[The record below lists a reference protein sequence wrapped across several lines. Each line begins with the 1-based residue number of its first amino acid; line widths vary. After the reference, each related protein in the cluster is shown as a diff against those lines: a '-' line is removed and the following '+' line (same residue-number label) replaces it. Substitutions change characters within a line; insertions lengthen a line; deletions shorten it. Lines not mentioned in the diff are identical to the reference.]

1 MKLLISPLKFLILS
15 LIFSVGC
22 VGNSSDK
29 EEIPGDEDLQSLAK
43 ELADKFIIVD
53 THVDIPYRLRA
64 AMEDISIRTKK
75 GDFDYVRAREGGLD
89 APFMSIYVSSDHE
102 KQGGGK
108 ILADSLIDMVE
119 GIVRDNPDKFALA
132 YSAIDVEQNFNNGLI
147 SLPMGME
154 NGTPVEG
161 NLDNLLHFKQRGIRY
176 ITLTHALDNHIC
188 DSSYDTT
195 STWNGL
201 SPFGKEVV
209 TEMNKLGI
217 MIDVSHI
224 SDNSFYQVM
233 ELSKAP
239 VIASHSS
246 CRAFTPGW
254 ERNMAD
260 DMIKLLGENGGV
272 IQINFGSSFLDSVY
286 VKKRN
291 ERDNHINSWLEENNL
306 HREDS
311 SAQSYIEKYN
321 KDNQYFAD
329 VSHVVD
335 HIDHVVK
342 LAGID
347 HVGFGSDF
355 DGVGDSLP
363 NGLKD
368 VSFYPNLIYHLLK
381 RGYSEEEIEK
391 ICYKNTF
398 RVWIEVDKVAEKL
411 SNTEGA

>member
-1 MKLLISPLKFLILS
+1 MKPLINPFIFIILG

-22 VGNSSDK
+22 AGNSSDQG
-29 EEIPGDEDLQSLAK
+29 EAPGEKDLQSLAT
-43 ELADKFIIVD
+43 ELAKKFIIAD

-64 AMEDISIRTKK
+64 EMEDISIRTSK

-89 APFMSIYVSSDHE
+89 APFMSIYVSSEHE
-102 KQGGGK
+102 EQGGGK
-108 ILADSLIDMVE
+108 ILADSLIDMIE

-132 YSAIDVEQNFNNGLI
+132 YSANDVEQNFKNGLI

-201 SPFGKEVV
+201 SPFGREVV

-260 DMIKLLGENGGV
+260 EMIKLLGENGGV
-272 IQINFGSSFLDSVY
+272 I
-286 VKKRN
+286 
-291 ERDNHINSWLEENNL
+291 
-306 HREDS
+306 
-311 SAQSYIEKYN
+311 
-321 KDNQYFAD
+321 
-329 VSHVVD
+329 
-335 HIDHVVK
+335 
-342 LAGID
+342 
-347 HVGFGSDF
+347 
-355 DGVGDSLP
+355 
-363 NGLKD
+363 
-368 VSFYPNLIYHLLK
+368 
-381 RGYSEEEIEK
+381 
-391 ICYKNTF
+391 
-398 RVWIEVDKVAEKL
+398 
-411 SNTEGA
+411 